1 MKPIRE
7 LAKNL
12 FFKIILAVVALSFI
26 LFGVSGFILEDK
38 GSWVAKVG
46 NHKISYKAFE
56 NNLKTDRAIILGSSE
71 NNPDLQNY
79 LESDRFKSDS
89 LGQMIRKIMIEK
101 TSEDFGAKVSRKL
114 ILQKVAENKAFRD
127 ENDKFDNEKFK
138 NFLAQKGFDEE
149 KYVKEVANELS
160 ANIVIQSLT
169 MSAPIDYDFA
179 IELEKFNQQKRVADI
194 VSITTKNLP
203 SYEKITDQEIEK
215 FYNDSKQNYTIPELR
230 KLSYVKIST
239 ADFNNKFEIT
249 ESEIKNEYEN
259 NKEKY
264 SSPELRDIYHV
275 VFEKK
280 EQAEEFIEKF
290 KTSED
295 KTKTQQNFANLAKE
309 LAKKNLKEITLN
321 KTSQSQLT
329 SELSIPVF
337 QLLINE
343 ITTPIQSSLG
353 YHVVLLNKIYQPSLK
368 PLDQVRKEIF
378 TKIDNEKKEKFV
390 EQKIN
395 EINDTFLTSNSLSA
409 ALKKLNLKSSINS
422 LTIDSSGRND
432 KGQTIF
438 EILNLNNF
446 SENAFLLKENQIS
459 KLVNIS
465 SNEFYTIQLEKI
477 LPSRIKNLEEVKD
490 QLKAIIQDKKNM
502 VALNDLVKKINEELK
517 SNSIES
523 IINKYQLKVQRNQTL
538 PRNIVNSENEYVKN
552 KLLDELFALK
562 EIGKFTSTV
571 PTRNNEFFIA
581 ILKDIK
587 KSSFNQEE
595 LLSVKKKIVDGFFND
610 IIKEY
615 SNYLQKKY
623 PVKVNEKIFG
633 QTK

>member
-203 SYEKITDQEIEK
+203 IYEKITDQEIEK
-215 FYNDSKQNYTIPELR
+215 FYNDNKQSYTVPELR
-230 KLSYVKIST
+230 KVSYVKIST

-249 ESEIKNEYEN
+249 DSEIKNEYEN

-280 EQAEEFIEKF
+280 EQAEEFIQKF
-290 KTSED
+290 KASED
-295 KTKTQQNFANLAKE
+295 KTKAQQNFANLAKE

-337 QLLINE
+337 QLLTNE
-343 ITTPIQSSLG
+343 VSNPIQSSLG
-353 YHVVLLNKIYQPSLK
+353 YHVVLLNKIYQSALK
-368 PLDQVRKEIF
+368 PLEQVQKEIF
-378 TKIDNEKKEKFV
+378 TKISNEKKEKFV

-395 EINDTFLTSNSLSA
+395 EINDTFLTSNSLSD

-459 KLVNIS
+459 KLTSLS

-477 LPSRIKNLEEVKD
+477 LPSRIRNLDEVKD

-502 VALNDLVKKINEELK
+502 TALNDLVKKINEELK

-523 IINKYQLKVQRNQTL
+523 IISKYQLKVQRNQIL

-587 KSSFNQEE
+587 KSSFNQDEI
-595 LLSVKKKIVDGFFND
+595 LSVKKKIVDGFFND

>member
-203 SYEKITDQEIEK
+203 IYEKITDQEIEK
-215 FYNDSKQNYTIPELR
+215 FYNDNKQSYTVPELR
-230 KLSYVKIST
+230 KVSYVKIST

-249 ESEIKNEYEN
+249 DSEIKNEYEN

-280 EQAEEFIEKF
+280 EQAEEFIQKF
-290 KTSED
+290 KASED
-295 KTKTQQNFANLAKE
+295 KTKAQQNFANLAKE

-337 QLLINE
+337 QLLTNE
-343 ITTPIQSSLG
+343 VSNPIQSSLG
-353 YHVVLLNKIYQPSLK
+353 YHVVLLNKIYQSALK
-368 PLDQVRKEIF
+368 PLEQVQKEIF
-378 TKIDNEKKEKFV
+378 TKISNEKKEKFV

-395 EINDTFLTSNSLSA
+395 EINDTFLTSNSLSD

-459 KLVNIS
+459 KLASLS

-477 LPSRIKNLEEVKD
+477 LPSRIRNLDEVKD

-502 VALNDLVKKINEELK
+502 TALNDLVKKINEELK

-523 IINKYQLKVQRNQTL
+523 IISKYQLKVQRNQIL

-562 EIGKFTSTV
+562 EIGKFTSAV

-587 KSSFNQEE
+587 KSSFNQDEI
-595 LLSVKKKIVDGFFND
+595 LSVKKKIVDGFFND

>member
-12 FFKIILAVVALSFI
+12 FFKIILGVVALSFI
-26 LFGVSGFILEDK
+26 LFGISGFILEDK
-38 GSWVAKVG
+38 NSWVAKVG
-46 NHKISYKAFE
+46 NNKISYKTFE
-56 NNLKTDRAIILGSSE
+56 NNLKADRAIILGSSE
-71 NNPDLQNY
+71 NSPDLQNY

-101 TSEDFGAKVSRKL
+101 TSEDFGAKVSQKL

-138 NFLAQKGFDEE
+138 NFLAQKGFNEE

-179 IELEKFNQQKRVADI
+179 IELEKFNQQQRVADI
-194 VSITTKNLP
+194 VSINTKNLP
-203 SYEKITDQEIEK
+203 TREKITDQEIEK
-215 FYNDSKQNYTIPELR
+215 FYNENKQNYTVPELR
-230 KLSYVKIST
+230 KVSYIKIST
-239 ADFNNKFEIT
+239 ADFSNKFEIA
-249 ESEIKNEYEN
+249 ESEIKSEYEN

-295 KTKTQQNFANLAKE
+295 KTKSQQNFVNLAKE
-309 LAKKNLKEITLN
+309 LAKKSLKEITLN

-329 SELSIPVF
+329 PELSTPVF
-337 QLLINE
+337 QLLTNE
-343 ITTPIQSSLG
+343 ISQPIQSSLG

-368 PLDQVRKEIF
+368 PLEQVRKEIF
-378 TKIDNEKKEKFV
+378 TKINNEKKEKFV

-395 EINDTFLTSNSLSA
+395 EINDTFLTSNSLSD

-432 KGQTIF
+432 KGQAIF

-446 SENAFLLKENQIS
+446 SENTFSLKENQIS
-459 KLVNIS
+459 KLINIS
-465 SNEFYTIQLEKI
+465 SNEFYTLQLEKI
-477 LPSRIKNLEEVKD
+477 LPSRTRNLDEVKD
-490 QLKAIIQDKKNM
+490 QLKAVIQDKKNM
-502 VALNDLVKKINEELK
+502 VALNDFVKKINDELK

-523 IINKYQLKVQRNQTL
+523 VINKYQLKVQRNQIL
-538 PRNIVNSENEYVKN
+538 PRNIVGSNNEYVKN

-562 EIGKFTSTV
+562 EVGKFTSTV

-587 KSSFNQEE
+587 KPSFNQDE
-595 LLSVKKKIVDGFFND
+595 LATVRKKITDGFFND
-610 IIKEY
+610 VIKEY

-623 PVKVNEKIFG
+623 PVKVNEKIFV

>member
-12 FFKIILAVVALSFI
+12 FFKIILGVVALSFI
-26 LFGVSGFILEDK
+26 LFGISGFILEDK
-38 GSWVAKVG
+38 NSWVAKVG
-46 NHKISYKAFE
+46 NNKISYKTFE
-56 NNLKTDRAIILGSSE
+56 NNLKADRAIILGSSE
-71 NNPDLQNY
+71 NSPDLQNY

-101 TSEDFGAKVSRKL
+101 TSEDFGAKVSQKL

-127 ENDKFDNEKFK
+127 ENGKFDNEKFK
-138 NFLAQKGFDEE
+138 NFLAQKGFNEE

-179 IELEKFNQQKRVADI
+179 IELEKFNQQQRVADI
-194 VSITTKNLP
+194 VSINTKNLP
-203 SYEKITDQEIEK
+203 TREKITDQEIEK
-215 FYNDSKQNYTIPELR
+215 FYNENKQNYTVPELR
-230 KLSYVKIST
+230 KVSYVKIST
-239 ADFNNKFEIT
+239 ADFSNKFEIA
-249 ESEIKNEYEN
+249 ESEIKSEYEN

-295 KTKTQQNFANLAKE
+295 KTKSQQNFVNLAKE

-329 SELSIPVF
+329 PELSTPVF
-337 QLLINE
+337 QLLTNE
-343 ITTPIQSSLG
+343 ISQPIQSSLG

-368 PLDQVRKEIF
+368 PLEQVRKEIF
-378 TKIDNEKKEKFV
+378 TKINNEKKEKFV

-395 EINDTFLTSNSLSA
+395 EINDTFLTSNSLSD

-432 KGQTIF
+432 KGQAIF

-446 SENAFLLKENQIS
+446 SENTFSLKENQIS
-459 KLVNIS
+459 KLINIS
-465 SNEFYTIQLEKI
+465 SNEFYTLQLEKI
-477 LPSRIKNLEEVKD
+477 LPSRTRNLDEVKD
-490 QLKAIIQDKKNM
+490 QLKAVIQDKKNM
-502 VALNDLVKKINEELK
+502 VALNDFVKKINDELK

-523 IINKYQLKVQRNQTL
+523 VINKYQLKVQRNQIL
-538 PRNIVNSENEYVKN
+538 PRNIVGSNNEYVKN

-562 EIGKFTSTV
+562 EVGKFTSTV

-587 KSSFNQEE
+587 KPSFNQDE
-595 LLSVKKKIVDGFFND
+595 LATVRKKITDGFFND
-610 IIKEY
+610 VIKEY

-623 PVKVNEKIFG
+623 PVKVNEKIFV

>member
-12 FFKIILAVVALSFI
+12 FFKIILGVVALSFI
-26 LFGVSGFILEDK
+26 LFGISGFILEDK
-38 GSWVAKVG
+38 NSWVAKVG
-46 NHKISYKAFE
+46 NNKISYKTFE
-56 NNLKTDRAIILGSSE
+56 NNLKADRAIILGSSE
-71 NNPDLQNY
+71 NSPDLQNY

-101 TSEDFGAKVSRKL
+101 TSEDFGAKVSQKL

-138 NFLAQKGFDEE
+138 NFLAQKGFNEE

-179 IELEKFNQQKRVADI
+179 IELEKFNQQQRVADI
-194 VSITTKNLP
+194 VSINTKNLP
-203 SYEKITDQEIEK
+203 THEKITDQEIEK
-215 FYNDSKQNYTIPELR
+215 FYNENKQNYTVPELR
-230 KLSYVKIST
+230 KVSYIKIST
-239 ADFNNKFEIT
+239 ADFSNKFEIA
-249 ESEIKNEYEN
+249 ESEIKSEYEN

-295 KTKTQQNFANLAKE
+295 KTKSQQNFVNLAKE
-309 LAKKNLKEITLN
+309 LAKKSLKEITLN

-329 SELSIPVF
+329 PELSTPVF
-337 QLLINE
+337 QLLTNE
-343 ITTPIQSSLG
+343 ISQPIQSSLG

-368 PLDQVRKEIF
+368 PLEQVRKEIF
-378 TKIDNEKKEKFV
+378 TKINNEKKEKFV

-395 EINDTFLTSNSLSA
+395 EINDTFLTSNSLSD

-432 KGQTIF
+432 KGQAIF

-446 SENAFLLKENQIS
+446 SENTFSLKENQIS
-459 KLVNIS
+459 KLINIS
-465 SNEFYTIQLEKI
+465 SNEFYTLQLEKI
-477 LPSRIKNLEEVKD
+477 LPSRTRNLDEVKD
-490 QLKAIIQDKKNM
+490 QLKAVIQDKKNM
-502 VALNDLVKKINEELK
+502 VALNDFVKKINDELK

-523 IINKYQLKVQRNQTL
+523 VINKYQLKVQRNQIL
-538 PRNIVNSENEYVKN
+538 PRNIVGSNNEYVKN

-562 EIGKFTSTV
+562 EVGKFTSTV

-587 KSSFNQEE
+587 KPSFNQDE
-595 LLSVKKKIVDGFFND
+595 LATVRKKITDGFFND
-610 IIKEY
+610 VIKEY

-623 PVKVNEKIFG
+623 PVKVNEKIFV

>member
-203 SYEKITDQEIEK
+203 IYEKITDQEIEK
-215 FYNDSKQNYTIPELR
+215 FYNDNKQSYTVPELR
-230 KLSYVKIST
+230 KVSYVKIST

-249 ESEIKNEYEN
+249 DSEIKNEYEN

-280 EQAEEFIEKF
+280 EQAEEFIQKF
-290 KTSED
+290 KASED
-295 KTKTQQNFANLAKE
+295 KTKAQQNFANLAKE

-337 QLLINE
+337 QLLTNE
-343 ITTPIQSSLG
+343 VSNPIQSSLG
-353 YHVVLLNKIYQPSLK
+353 YHVVLLNKIYQSALK
-368 PLDQVRKEIF
+368 PLEQVQKEIF
-378 TKIDNEKKEKFV
+378 TKISNEKKEKFV

-395 EINDTFLTSNSLSA
+395 EINDTFLTSNSLSD

-459 KLVNIS
+459 KLTSLS

-477 LPSRIKNLEEVKD
+477 LPSRIRNLDEVKD

-502 VALNDLVKKINEELK
+502 TALNDLVKKINEELK
-517 SNSIES
+517 SSSIES
-523 IINKYQLKVQRNQTL
+523 IISKYQLKVQRNQIL

-562 EIGKFTSTV
+562 EIGKFTSAV

-587 KSSFNQEE
+587 KSSFNQDEI
-595 LLSVKKKIVDGFFND
+595 LSVKKKIVDGFFND

>member
-203 SYEKITDQEIEK
+203 IYEKITDQEIEK
-215 FYNDSKQNYTIPELR
+215 FYNDNKQSYTVPELR
-230 KLSYVKIST
+230 KVSYVKIST

-249 ESEIKNEYEN
+249 DSEIKNEYEN

-280 EQAEEFIEKF
+280 EQAEEFIQKF
-290 KTSED
+290 KASED
-295 KTKTQQNFANLAKE
+295 KTKAQQNFANLAKE

-337 QLLINE
+337 QLLTNE
-343 ITTPIQSSLG
+343 VSNPIQSSLG
-353 YHVVLLNKIYQPSLK
+353 YHVVLLNKIYQSALK
-368 PLDQVRKEIF
+368 PLEQVQKEIF
-378 TKIDNEKKEKFV
+378 TKISNEKKEKFV

-395 EINDTFLTSNSLSA
+395 EINDTFLTSNSLSD

-459 KLVNIS
+459 KLTSLS

-477 LPSRIKNLEEVKD
+477 LPSRIRNLDEVKD

-502 VALNDLVKKINEELK
+502 TALNDLVKKINEELK
-517 SNSIES
+517 SSSIES
-523 IINKYQLKVQRNQTL
+523 IISKYQLKVQRNQIL

-587 KSSFNQEE
+587 KSSFNQDEI
-595 LLSVKKKIVDGFFND
+595 LSVKKKIVDGFFND

>member
-203 SYEKITDQEIEK
+203 IYEKITDQEIEK
-215 FYNDSKQNYTIPELR
+215 FYNDNKQSYTVPELR
-230 KLSYVKIST
+230 KVSYVKIST

-249 ESEIKNEYEN
+249 DSEIKNEYEN

-280 EQAEEFIEKF
+280 EQAEEFIQKF
-290 KTSED
+290 KASED
-295 KTKTQQNFANLAKE
+295 KTKAQQNFANLAKE

-337 QLLINE
+337 QLLTNE
-343 ITTPIQSSLG
+343 VSNPIQSSLG
-353 YHVVLLNKIYQPSLK
+353 YHVVLLNKIYQSALK
-368 PLDQVRKEIF
+368 PLEQVQKEIF
-378 TKIDNEKKEKFV
+378 TKISNEKKEKFV

-395 EINDTFLTSNSLSA
+395 EINDTFLTSNSLSD

-459 KLVNIS
+459 KLTSLS

-477 LPSRIKNLEEVKD
+477 LPSRIRNLDEVKD

-502 VALNDLVKKINEELK
+502 TALNDLVKKINEELK

-523 IINKYQLKVQRNQTL
+523 IISKYQLKVQRNQIL

-562 EIGKFTSTV
+562 EIGKFTSAV

-587 KSSFNQEE
+587 KSSFNQDEI
-595 LLSVKKKIVDGFFND
+595 LSVKKKIVDGFFND